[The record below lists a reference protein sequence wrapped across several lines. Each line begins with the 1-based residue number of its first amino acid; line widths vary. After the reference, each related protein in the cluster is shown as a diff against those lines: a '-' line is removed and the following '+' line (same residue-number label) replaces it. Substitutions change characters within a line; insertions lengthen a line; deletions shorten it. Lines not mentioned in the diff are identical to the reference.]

1 MSKIAFKCV
10 DGLIYTASLIN
21 FSQTDRFVV
30 KNMKTVN
37 GNINLEI
44 PNMKSAGSYYMGET
58 TVYKDKLIWYYIEE

>member
-1 MSKIAFKCV
+1 MKRIAFKCV
-10 DGLIYTASLIN
+10 DGLIYTASLIS
-21 FSQTDRFVV
+21 FSPTDSFIV